1 MYYDAKGYKPN
12 IAQSAAKEGGTGLG
26 EYEGSLLH
34 VGTIDTVCL
43 SVLYGARLTRR
54 ALSLKYKSRPPAHGL
69 WSGLCN
75 TPGSSADTPR

>member
-34 VGTIDTVCL
+34 VGTIDTVCP
-43 SVLYGARLTRR
+43 SALYDARLTRR
-54 ALSLKYKSRPPAHGL
+54 ALSFIQITPPRLSPTVRAMQCTGL
-69 WSGLCN
+69 V
-75 TPGSSADTPR
+75 R